1 MHSDDLIKILK
12 ERRESLQ
19 VTQETLA
26 EMAGVGLR
34 TLKQI
39 ESGSGNPTLSTLTKI
54 ADVLGLEI
62 IFQVKTPVTGNEKGN
77 SLL

>member
-26 EMAGVGLR
+26 EMAGIGLR

-39 ESGSGNPTLSTLTKI
+39 ESGTGNPTLSTLTKI
-54 ADVLGLEI
+54 VDVLGLEI
-62 IFQVKTPVTGNEKGN
+62 IFQVKKPGNQQ
-77 SLL
+77 